1 MQELYIK
8 SAGEHFF
15 NEFEKPFRNLE
26 ILSLTGRFNELAKIE
41 NSLSGMFPTLR
52 HLILDVMSPN
62 ELNSIVRND
71 VFPHLEYLK
80 FIVRVP
86 LDSSESLLCELIKLY
101 PQIRKVQLHHISPKI
116 LQFLANQMPNL
127 EMMEVILR
135 NYQENYQIHFEHLK
149 ILKIPHL
156 NIYPKMSH
164 SEISSSLKP
173 MPMTSQNVRI

>member
-1 MQELYIK
+1 M
-8 SAGEHFF
+8 
-15 NEFEKPFRNLE
+15 E

-52 HLILDVMSPN
+52 HSILGVMSPN
-62 ELNSIVRND
+62 ELNSIVRID
-71 VFPHLEYLK
+71 VFPHLEHLK

-86 LDSSESLLCELIKLY
+86 LDSSESLLCELIKLN

-135 NYQENYQIHFEHLK
+135 NNQIHFEHLK

-164 SEISSSLKP
+164 SEISSSLEP